1 MLKIHIDKLGEV
13 AQVFHPRTWEVQA
26 REGQDHPSLNSKFE
40 AWLQETLS
48 LNKCCGLMRYT
59 EAVFK
64 RHFPDNSGAVSVWKE
79 ATLNWLANIKLSPCF
94 ILCVCVC
101 TTLVPGAFGGQK
113 KSVGSPGTVVT

>member
-1 MLKIHIDKLGEV
+1 MFKIHTDKLGEV

-59 EAVFK
+59 LKLFLKDTSQIILVQSLFGK
-64 RHFPDNSGAVSVWKE
+64 R
-79 ATLNWLANIKLSPCF
+79 LY
-94 ILCVCVC
+94 
-101 TTLVPGAFGGQK
+101 
-113 KSVGSPGTVVT
+113 